1 MSVPFLLERIRN
13 IGIAAHIDAGKTT
26 TTERI
31 LYYAGRTHKM
41 GEVHA
46 GEAEMDWMELEK
58 ERGITITAAATF
70 CSWRD
75 CQINIIDTPGH
86 VDFTAEV
93 ERSLRV
99 LDGVIGVF
107 CAVKGVEPQSET
119 VWKQAGRYKIP
130 RIVFINKMDRVGA
143 RFEGVIEELHRRL
156 GANATAIQ
164 LPIGAEANFLG
175 VIDLIEMKAYLWD
188 EDVLGARYRVAEPPE
203 ALVEQATQMR
213 AALLERLSE
222 TDDSFLEEYLE
233 GSELGVERIKQV
245 LRRATIQGKLFPVVC
260 GAAFKNK
267 GIQTLLDAVL
277 DYLPSPV
284 ETEAVKA
291 IQPNTGDYVT
301 LIPRADQPF
310 AALVFKIVSDPYV
323 GKLAYFRV
331 YSGALKTGGT
341 LYNATAARKERVHRL
356 LRMHANDREQIAEVV
371 AGDIAAAV
379 GLKRVHTGD
388 SLCEEGNPVL
398 LESMVFPEPVV
409 SVAIEPKTKADA
421 EDLSR
426 AIRKLLDEDPT
437 FRIRYDR
444 DTGQTILSGMGEL
457 HLEILLARLFREYK
471 VEATV
476 GRPEVA
482 YRETIAEAAEAEG
495 KFIRQSGG
503 RGQYGHVVMRFEP
516 LPTGTGFLFEN
527 KIVGGSILQGYIP
540 AVQKGIE
547 EARANGVLVGYPMVD
562 FRAILLDG
570 SYHEVDSNELA
581 FRIAASMA
589 YKIGLERAKPTIL
602 EPIMGVEIFTPEEY
616 LGDLIS
622 DLMGRM
628 GRVEG
633 IEDRHGGKVVKALVP
648 LRLLFGYTTRLR
660 SLSQGR
666 ANHTMQFSL
675 YQPTPQTFQ
684 DEIVRKVRGTT

>member
-1 MSVPFLLERIRN
+1 M
-13 IGIAAHIDAGKTT
+13 
-26 TTERI
+26 
-31 LYYAGRTHKM
+31 
-41 GEVHA
+41 
-46 GEAEMDWMELEK
+46 
-58 ERGITITAAATF
+58 
-70 CSWRD
+70 
-75 CQINIIDTPGH
+75 
-86 VDFTAEV
+86 
-93 ERSLRV
+93 
-99 LDGVIGVF
+99 
-107 CAVKGVEPQSET
+107 
-119 VWKQAGRYKIP
+119 
-130 RIVFINKMDRVGA
+130 
-143 RFEGVIEELHRRL
+143 
-156 GANATAIQ
+156 
-164 LPIGAEANFLG
+164 
-175 VIDLIEMKAYLWD
+175 
-188 EDVLGARYRVAEPPE
+188 
-203 ALVEQATQMR
+203 
-213 AALLERLSE
+213 
-222 TDDSFLEEYLE
+222 
-233 GSELGVERIKQV
+233 
-245 LRRATIQGKLFPVVC
+245 
-260 GAAFKNK
+260 
-267 GIQTLLDAVL
+267 
-277 DYLPSPV
+277 
-284 ETEAVKA
+284 
-291 IQPNTGDYVT
+291 
-301 LIPRADQPF
+301 
-310 AALVFKIVSDPYV
+310 SDPYV

-331 YSGALKTGGT
+331 YSGALKTGAT
-341 LYNATAARKERVHRL
+341 VYNATAARKERVHRL

-398 LESMVFPEPVV
+398 LESMVFPDPVV

-421 EDLSR
+421 EDLSN

-444 DTGQTILSGMGEL
+444 DTGQTLLSGMGEL
-457 HLEILLARLFREYK
+457 HLEILLARLFREYQ

-482 YRETIAEAAEAEG
+482 YRETITEAAEAEG

-547 EARANGVLVGYPMVD
+547 EVRANGVLVGYPMVD

-570 SYHEVDSNELA
+570 SYHEVDSNEMA

-633 IEDRHGGKVVKALVP
+633 IEDRHGGKVVKVLVP

-675 YQPTPQTFQ
+675 YQPTPQTVQ
-684 DEIVRKVRGTT
+684 DEIVRKVRGIT